1 MQCEVSGPLDPKATW
16 GAKLFDGVD
25 LILDSYGDEQLK
37 NRAVVFLLEILRGE
51 TDESETLQCYCAA
64 HTDCV

>member
-1 MQCEVSGPLDPKATW
+1 MQCEVSGPLDPKSTW

-37 NRAVVFLLEILRGE
+37 NRAVVFLLEILRVE
-51 TDESETLQCYCAA
+51 TDESET
-64 HTDCV
+64 